1 MKFARV
7 LLFFVLMLSWPG
19 QVAAQGENA
28 PVIALRIEGALHPA
42 MDEHLKRAIQQA
54 ERSGAQLIVLELD
67 TPGGSIDLMNGLMEQ
82 IRGSSIP
89 IVVYVTPRGA
99 MAASAGALITI
110 AGHAAAMAPETT
122 IGAASPVDSSGGDIG
137 ETMENKVKEMLK
149 ANVRTMVTN
158 RPEEAR
164 QLAEE
169 MIDSARAVSVDEA
182 LEIGL
187 IDYKATSREDLLRQ
201 MDGTTIQVSGSD
213 VSLATASAPV
223 IEVPVTFLE
232 NLLMVLANPNIAFL
246 LLAIG
251 IQAILIEMGS
261 PGGWVAG
268 FVGVV
273 CLLFAIYGMGLLPV
287 NWFGALF
294 MIMSIVLFVLEIK
307 TPTFGALTA
316 AGVGAFI
323 IGALVLFNSPNV
335 PSFQRVSIPLVVGTG
350 IGLGAVFFLLVGIAL
365 RAQRNLPSMG
375 VSTMIGEVGVVTTPL
390 NPTGTVQLGSELWSA
405 VLEDDETGSI
415 AQRGERVVVTGMER
429 LNIRVRKQPHTKP

>member
-1 MKFARV
+1 
-7 LLFFVLMLSWPG
+7 
-19 QVAAQGENA
+19 
-28 PVIALRIEGALHPA
+28 
-42 MDEHLKRAIQQA
+42 
-54 ERSGAQLIVLELD
+54 
-67 TPGGSIDLMNGLMEQ
+67 
-82 IRGSSIP
+82 
-89 IVVYVTPRGA
+89 
-99 MAASAGALITI
+99 
-110 AGHAAAMAPETT
+110 
-122 IGAASPVDSSGGDIG
+122 
-137 ETMENKVKEMLK
+137 
-149 ANVRTMVTN
+149 
-158 RPEEAR
+158 
-164 QLAEE
+164 
-169 MIDSARAVSVDEA
+169 
-182 LEIGL
+182 
-187 IDYKATSREDLLRQ
+187 